1 MRSLQRSEIFG
12 GNFSFR
18 KEAFELCGYF
28 NTNYG
33 FPKGTYE
40 GSLGEDSEFSMRAK
54 IMTKNVSFTI
64 QMLEFI
70 IRFIVID

>member
-1 MRSLQRSEIFG
+1 MPKCKINVALVG
-12 GNFSFR
+12 
-18 KEAFELCGYF
+18 CGYF

-40 GSLGEDSEFSMRAK
+40 GFLEEDNEFSMRVK
-54 IMTKNVSFTI
+54 NMTKNVLFTI

-70 IRFIVID
+70 IRFIVTD